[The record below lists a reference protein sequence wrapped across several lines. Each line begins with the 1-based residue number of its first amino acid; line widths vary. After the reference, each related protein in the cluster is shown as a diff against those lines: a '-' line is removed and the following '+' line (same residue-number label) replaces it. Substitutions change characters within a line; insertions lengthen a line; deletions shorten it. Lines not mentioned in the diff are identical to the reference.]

1 LPSNEI
7 INVTKTY
14 LPPFEEFSELIQKSW
29 QTRWVTNQGPLA
41 EELELKLKEYLGVK
55 HLLLVSNG
63 TLALQLA
70 IKALSLTGEIIT
82 TPFSYVATA
91 TSIMWENC
99 RPVFCDIKKNDFCI
113 DAAKIENLVTEN
125 TSAVL
130 PTHVYGFPCDTS
142 AINGIA
148 QKHDLKVI
156 YDGAHAFGVRTDG
169 KSLLDCGD
177 ISAVSFHA
185 TKLFHTI
192 EGGAVITD
200 DDDLAEKLFLY
211 RAFGHKDDEYISVGI
226 NARNSELHAAV
237 GLCNLKR
244 VDQFI
249 LSRKELNSLYR
260 DNLAQQEIQLP
271 VIPEDINYNYSYF
284 PVLLKSEDTLL
295 RVSDELSKNG
305 INTRR
310 YFYPSLNTLDY
321 LNPSQCPVSED
332 LAKRVL
338 CLPMYQELSSDDVMR
353 ICRIISELSV

>member
-1 LPSNEI
+1 M

-99 RPVFCDIKKNDFCI
+99 RPVFCDINENDFCI

-125 TSAVL
+125 I
-130 PTHVYGFPCDTS
+130 S
-142 AINGIA
+142 AI
-148 QKHDLKVI
+148 L
-156 YDGAHAFGVRTDG
+156 
-169 KSLLDCGD
+169 
-177 ISAVSFHA
+177 SAVSFHA

-260 DNLAQQEIQLP
+260 DNLSHQEIQLP
-271 VIPEDINYNYSYF
+271 VIPKDISYNYSYF
-284 PVLLKSEDTLL
+284 PVLFKSEDALL
-295 RVSDELSKNG
+295 IVSNGLSKHG

-353 ICRIISELSV
+353 ICRIISEVSV